1 MNINKIPAK
10 TFYWLHMND
19 AQIDPAAAAAEGVF
33 TAENPNCLTGRTEA
47 ASVLDIQT
55 GMGDET
61 ARLFD
66 GAAIPVHYF
75 TCAPGTKTADA
86 LRFDFMYRDGDSVL
100 NRFEFEIPD
109 NCDITVA
116 MRFSAEK
123 ETAATAGIQVKFKIG
138 KASVVRLQQVQTLG
152 GDVEFYND
160 TGVSC
165 DDGARFELTQVV
177 LDGKHTYIGARTSLE
192 GTASALVSDVGYLVG
207 RDARLDMN
215 YVAYHTGKKTTC
227 DINASGVLSGNA
239 YKLFRGTIDFRN
251 GCAGAVGNEK
261 EDIILMDEDIVN
273 KTIPIILCEEEDV
286 EGNHGATIGR
296 IDEELMFYLESR
308 GIPADAVYDIMA
320 KARINAVAA
329 RITDEKTRNAVT
341 AYLGEEPENDE

>member
-1 MNINKIPAK
+1 
-10 TFYWLHMND
+10 
-19 AQIDPAAAAAEGVF
+19 
-33 TAENPNCLTGRTEA
+33 
-47 ASVLDIQT
+47 
-55 GMGDET
+55 
-61 ARLFD
+61 
-66 GAAIPVHYF
+66 
-75 TCAPGTKTADA
+75 
-86 LRFDFMYRDGDSVL
+86 
-100 NRFEFEIPD
+100 
-109 NCDITVA
+109 
-116 MRFSAEK
+116 
-123 ETAATAGIQVKFKIG
+123 
-138 KASVVRLQQVQTLG
+138 
-152 GDVEFYND
+152 
-160 TGVSC
+160 
-165 DDGARFELTQVV
+165 
-177 LDGKHTYIGARTSLE
+177 
-192 GTASALVSDVGYLVG
+192 
-207 RDARLDMN
+207 MN